1 MLKNETVWIEE
12 AGDGHTLLIKSSGQ
26 NEKGEWIQMRHPIPI
41 NVHRVSELRRE
52 LKSYDTG
59 EFKNDQ

>member
-26 NEKGEWIQMRHPIPI
+26 DEAGKWFAMRNTTEISIHK
-41 NVHRVSELRRE
+41 VSELRRE